1 MTYEKPVIIDLSRQS
16 EKGFG
21 YNVGGCL
28 DGSGDTA
35 HCSAGPT
42 AELACDE
49 GSTFSGSFVKY
60 ED

>member
-21 YNVGGCL
+21 FACS
-28 DGSGDTA
+28 DGSGETA
-35 HCSAGPT
+35 NCYTGPT

-49 GSTFSGSFVKY
+49 GSTFGGNFGKY

>member
-21 YNVGGCL
+21 YNVAMCS

-35 HCSAGPT
+35 HCITGPT
-42 AELACDE
+42 AEFACD
-49 GSTFSGSFVKY
+49 GGITFSGGSVKY